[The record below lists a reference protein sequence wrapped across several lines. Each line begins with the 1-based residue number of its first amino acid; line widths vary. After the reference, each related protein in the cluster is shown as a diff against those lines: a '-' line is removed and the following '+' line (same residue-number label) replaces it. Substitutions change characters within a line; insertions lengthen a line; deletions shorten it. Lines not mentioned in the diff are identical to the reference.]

1 MKRIMLRGHRFM
13 QTQVVIM
20 GLLIIFIMYRMYLRI
35 RRNIG
40 WQQLQPRKMGVSIVL
55 LSIIGLL
62 FLMAGTFQVSTVIS
76 DLLGIL
82 AGGILAYVGAQLT
95 QIELRNG
102 HWFYRPNLWIGSLV
116 TVIFIGRFMYR
127 LFGIFTAGASG
138 ALQSGNPWANPVFS
152 SGSGWTAGLML
163 IMFAYYITYNVM
175 MLRKQRFASSRA

>member
-1 MKRIMLRGHRFM
+1 M
-13 QTQVVIM
+13 QSQVVITA
-20 GLLIIFIMYRMYLRI
+20 LLIIFIMYRMFLRI

-40 WQQLQPRKMGVSIVL
+40 WQQLLPRKMGVSIVL
-55 LSIIGLL
+55 FSIIGLL
-62 FLMAGTFQVSTVIS
+62 FLMEGTFRASTVIS

-82 AGGILAYVGAQLT
+82 VGSILAYVGAQLT

-116 TVIFIGRFMYR
+116 TVIFIGRFIYR
-127 LFGIFTAGASG
+127 LFGIFTAGPSG
-138 ALQSGNPWANPVFS
+138 ALQSSNPWENPVFS

-163 IMFAYYITYNVM
+163 IMFAYYVTYNVM